1 MSFLHNFSFNI
12 ACSALVFAFGLLNQ
26 SLLANHL
33 SRSDYGSFTLWIQT
47 SLLAALI
54 FGEWL
59 RRGTTYV
66 VGKEKKAEGS
76 RDNILIYVG
85 ILVPTGLLISWLFR
99 FKLVSWLGPPAHEYW
114 YIIVLMVGAVVLQ
127 RCGQAVLLGLDRFRS
142 YATVPLVFICSY
154 SLMNLF
160 LWWSGTLN
168 IFSGLTVFVG
178 AAVIAALVAFSLQ
191 QDISGRFRGG
201 NRKLMSA
208 VYSVGRRGAISVL
221 LVFLLLKSD
230 LFLINYY
237 LGTDS
242 VGVYRVAVNFADMMQ
257 RVPDLAGAVLLAKVI
272 RNEDKN
278 SLTWRVTCW
287 MGLFSILCAFILA
300 IIGDQLIS
308 FFFPGYEQAYSPLML
323 MLPGLVFLGVGSV
336 LNTKLAGLGYPS
348 VTLWAPAIALVLNI
362 SLNLFLI
369 PKFRL
374 QGAAI
379 ATSISYF
386 CWASCIAWT
395 YFRSD
400 YQANR
405 ESA

>member
-1 MSFLHNFSFNI
+1 MSFVHNFSFNI

-26 SLLANHL
+26 SLLASHL
-33 SRSDYGSFTLWIQT
+33 SRSDYGSFTLWTQT

-66 VGKEKKAEGS
+66 VGKEKKGEGS
-76 RDNILIYVG
+76 RDNIVIYVG
-85 ILVPTGLLISWLFR
+85 ILVPMVLLISWLFR
-99 FKLVSWLGPPAHEYW
+99 FKLVSWLGPLAFEHW
-114 YIIVLMVGAVVLQ
+114 YLIALMIGAVISQ
-127 RCGQAVLLGLDRFRS
+127 RCGQAILLGLDRLRM
-142 YATVPLVFICSY
+142 YAAVPLVFICSY
-154 SLMNLF
+154 GMMNLF
-160 LWWSGTLN
+160 LWWNDTLSV
-168 IFSGLTVFVG
+168 FSGLSVFIG
-178 AAVIAALVAFSLQ
+178 AAVLASLVAFAFQ
-191 QDISGRFRGG
+191 QDISGRFQGG
-201 NRKLMSA
+201 DRKLMSA
-208 VYSVGRRGAISVL
+208 VYSIGRRGAISVL

-230 LFLINYY
+230 LFLVNYY

-242 VGVYRVAVNFADMMQ
+242 VGVYRVAVIFADMMQ

-300 IIGDQLIS
+300 TIGDQLIS
-308 FFFPGYEQAYSPLML
+308 FFFPGYEQAYDPLMW
-323 MLPGLVFLGVGSV
+323 MLPGLIFLGVGSV
-336 LNTKLAGLGYPS
+336 LNTKLAGLGYPA
-348 VTLWAPAIALVLNI
+348 VTLWAPAIALVLNV

-369 PKFRL
+369 PKFQL

-386 CWASCIAWT
+386 CWAVCIAWA

>member
-12 ACSALVFAFGLLNQ
+12 VCSALVFAFGLLNQ
-26 SLLANHL
+26 SLLASHL
-33 SRSDYGSFTLWIQT
+33 SRSDYGSFTLWTQT
-47 SLLAALI
+47 SILAALI

-66 VGKEKKAEGS
+66 VGKEKNAEGS

-85 ILVPTGLLISWLFR
+85 ILVPTVMLISWLFR
-99 FKLVSWLGPPAHEYW
+99 FKLVSWLGPPAYEYW
-114 YIIVLMVGAVVLQ
+114 YLIALMVGAVILQ
-127 RCGQAVLLGLDRFRS
+127 RCGQAILLGLDRFRM
-142 YATVPLVFICSY
+142 YAGVPLVFIGSY
-154 SLMNLF
+154 SMMNFF
-160 LWWSGTLN
+160 LWWNDTLN
-168 IFSGLTVFVG
+168 IFSGLSVFVG
-178 AAVIAALVAFSLQ
+178 AAVIASLVAFSFQ
-191 QDISGRFRGG
+191 QDISGPFQGG

-208 VYSVGRRGAISVL
+208 VYSVGRRAAVSVL

-242 VGVYRVAVNFADMMQ
+242 VGIYRVAVNFADMMQ

-278 SLTWRVTCW
+278 GLTWRVTCW
-287 MGLFSILCAFILA
+287 MGLFSILSAFVLA
-300 IIGDQLIS
+300 ITGNQLIS
-308 FFFPGYEQAYSPLML
+308 FFFPNYEQAYSPLMW

-336 LNTKLAGLGYPS
+336 LNTKLAGLGYPI
-348 VTLWAPAIALVLNI
+348 VTLWAPAIALVLNV
-362 SLNLFLI
+362 SLNIVLI

-386 CWASCIAWT
+386 CWAVCIAWA

-400 YQANR
+400 CQGNR
-405 ESA
+405 EIV